1 MRLSSHD
8 GILLVIGEL
17 IVVLQ
22 FVVPVFRGLKDII
35 RDCMDFLRLVHLLLA
50 VPCLEIDRVLV
61 KFGD

>member
-17 IVVLQ
+17 VVVLQ

-35 RDCMDFLRLVHLLLA
+35 RHCMDFLRLVHLLLA
-50 VPCLEIDRVLV
+50 VPCLEIDCVLV